1 MRVAVVQMNSV
12 ADKAA
17 NLARA
22 RRLMEAAVAGER
34 PDLLSL
40 PETFAFIGG
49 TRDARHR
56 SAERFPDGEA
66 YAMLR
71 EFARRHR
78 LFVHGGSMF
87 ERDGGSFYNTTVV
100 FDREGREVAR
110 YRKVHLF
117 DVTTPDGRSYSE
129 SDFVGRGTEIVLFDL
144 EGVKVGLSICYDLR
158 FAELYLRLA
167 EAGARLILVPAAFTL
182 QTGKDH
188 WEILL
193 RARAIE
199 TQCYIAAAAQ
209 WGAFPAGREVRH
221 NFGHSMI
228 VGPWGHVIAQVQDG
242 PGVAAAQLDMAY
254 LERIRRDLPV
264 QRHRVL
270 DRPRVG
276 RAEGEER
283 R

>member
-1 MRVAVVQMNSV
+1 MRVAVVQMNST

-17 NLARA
+17 NLAQA
-22 RRLMEAAVAGER
+22 RQLMEQAVARER

-49 TRDARHR
+49 SREARHR

-78 LFVHGGSMF
+78 LYLHGGSMF
-87 ERDGGSFYNTTVV
+87 ERDGERFYNTTVV
-100 FDREGREVAR
+100 FDREGNEVAR
-110 YRKVHLF
+110 YRKIHLF
-117 DVTTPDGRSYSE
+117 DVTTPDGRTYSE
-129 SDFVGRGTEIVLFDL
+129 SDFVGRGEAIVLFALD
-144 EGVKVGLSICYDLR
+144 GVKVGLSICYDLR
-158 FAELYLRLA
+158 FPELYRRLA

-188 WEILL
+188 WEVLL

-199 TQCYIAAAAQ
+199 TQCYVAAAAQ
-209 WGAFPAGREVRH
+209 WGAFPSGRDTRH
-221 NFGHSMI
+221 NYGHSMI

-242 PGVAAAQLDMAY
+242 IGVAAADLDMDY
-254 LERIRRDLPV
+254 LETIRRDLPV
-264 QRHRVL
+264 HRHRVL
-270 DRPRVG
+270 S
-276 RAEGEER
+276 
-283 R
+283 

>member
-1 MRVAVVQMNSV
+1 MRLAIVQMNSTD
-12 ADKAA
+12 DKAA
-17 NLARA
+17 NLAQA
-22 RRLMEAAVAGER
+22 RRLMDAAVARER

-49 TRDARHR
+49 SREARHR
-56 SAERFPDGEA
+56 SAETFPEGEA

-71 EFARRHR
+71 DFARAHR

-87 ERDGGSFYNTTVV
+87 ERDGDRFYNTTVV
-100 FDREGREVAR
+100 FDREGREIAR
-110 YRKVHLF
+110 YRKIHLF
-117 DVTTPDGRSYSE
+117 DVTTPDGRTYSE
-129 SDFVGRGTEIVLFDL
+129 SDFVGRGSEIVLFDL
-144 EGVKVGLSICYDLR
+144 DGVKVGLSICYDLR
-158 FAELYLRLA
+158 FPELYRRLA

-209 WGAFPAGREVRH
+209 WGAFPSGRELRH
-221 NFGHSMI
+221 NYGHSMI

-242 PGVAAAQLDMAY
+242 IGVAGAELDMAY
-254 LERIRRDLPV
+254 LETIRRDLPV
-264 QRHRVL
+264 HRHRVL
-270 DRPRVG
+270 R
-276 RAEGEER
+276 
-283 R
+283 